1 MYKVYDFE
9 CPNGHVIEKFVPNGT
24 RISRCD
30 CGAEGTRMVSAPAFI
45 LDGSS
50 GDFPGRHMRWV
61 KEHEKAGQN
70 NNLHND

>member
-1 MYKVYDFE
+1 MYKIYDFK
-9 CPNGHVIEKFVPNGT
+9 CPNGHVVEKLVPNGT